1 MANPHSVRI
10 SDKQMIVYAHEALY
24 CLHESDWTVLG
35 IYKTKTLAYKAMRRR
50 LWQHYDRARDDWL
63 LMGRSIGLSR
73 GDEVGYREFKY
84 QRITPYEVQEE
95 VK

>member
-50 LWQHYDRARDDWL
+50 LWQHYDRARGQL
-63 LMGRSIGLSR
+63 PG
-73 GDEVGYREFKY
+73 VK
-84 QRITPYEVQEE
+84 TPGMLVHAL
-95 VK
+95 VD